1 MLATGGWLMHYGE
14 PLTPFHQLPQ
24 DYQKL
29 IVKTGYG
36 RIPLRTPS

>member
-14 PLTPFHQLPQ
+14 ALTPFHQLPQ

-29 IVKTGYG
+29 IVKPATDGYYAAFV
-36 RIPLRTPS
+36 T